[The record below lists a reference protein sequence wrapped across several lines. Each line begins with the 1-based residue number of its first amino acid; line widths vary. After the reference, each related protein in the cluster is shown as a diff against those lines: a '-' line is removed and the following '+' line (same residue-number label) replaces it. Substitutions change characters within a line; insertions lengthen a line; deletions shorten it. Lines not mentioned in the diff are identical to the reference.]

1 MANIT
6 LSHALADCL
15 DAMQDGESLNA
26 CLNRYPEH
34 RERLRPLLEVAQ
46 TLHREKSQEEAA
58 PSPYFVVDL
67 KSILKEQ
74 MSKNRK
80 GGGAHRQS
88 R

>member
-1 MANIT
+1 MAPIT

-15 DAMQDGESLNA
+15 DAIQEGESLKA

-46 TLHREKSQEEAA
+46 TLHWEERQEEAR
-58 PSPYFVVDL
+58 PSPNFVDEL
-67 KSILKEQ
+67 KSIITEE
-74 MSKNRK
+74 MSKKRK